1 MPRQLWDSGQPTSVD
16 DLNLA
21 MRQTSRRYR
30 TTTEADAD
38 NPSPVKGQVRIVT
51 GLDLPTRERATS
63 VFRLQYYDGSAWTEA
78 LLPNV

>member
-1 MPRQLWDSGQPTSVD
+1 MSRQLWETGQPTSVD

-21 MRQTSRRYR
+21 LRQTCRRYR

-38 NPSPVKGQVRIVT
+38 NPSPMKGQVRIVT

-63 VFRLQYYDGSAWTEA
+63 AFMLQYYDGTAWADA
-78 LLPNV
+78 LLT